1 MRTAIQLAATALLLI
16 ATRARAQITSPDI
29 LVAPAPR
36 PPAARA
42 KPAPIDDVQWM
53 WHFAQPAPNGDEV
66 GLLRDPRFARLLHDT
81 FKAPQSFWRDGTVS
95 LAEAASQHFGVTQGG
110 VQGEDNRYI
119 SLTGCVAHSCPDQG
133 LLWVDTLP
141 NHVLLIFAATDWTA
155 QSKGMEDPAADF
167 NLWIF
172 PSRALAQQALPE
184 GFLRAALG
192 WKHPGHIQ
200 TAVLV
205 DPDGTPHPLNP
216 ITLQ

>member
-1 MRTAIQLAATALLLI
+1 
-16 ATRARAQITSPDI
+16 
-29 LVAPAPR
+29 
-36 PPAARA
+36 
-42 KPAPIDDVQWM
+42 
-53 WHFAQPAPNGDEV
+53 
-66 GLLRDPRFARLLHDT
+66 
-81 FKAPQSFWRDGTVS
+81 
-95 LAEAASQHFGVTQGG
+95 
-110 VQGEDNRYI
+110 
-119 SLTGCVAHSCPDQG
+119 
-133 LLWVDTLP
+133 LWVDTLP

-172 PSRALAQQALPE
+172 SSRALAQQALPE